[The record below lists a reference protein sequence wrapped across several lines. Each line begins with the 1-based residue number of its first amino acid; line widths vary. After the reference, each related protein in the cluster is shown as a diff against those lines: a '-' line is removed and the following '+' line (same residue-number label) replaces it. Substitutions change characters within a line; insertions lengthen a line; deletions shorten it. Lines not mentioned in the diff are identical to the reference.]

1 MKGRGFSRL
10 FEYVA
15 SDCDPIFPSLEV
27 HMEMR
32 DAGPSCGY
40 WLYQSLWVTV
50 YICLSNGRFRPGV
63 DRLDLAQGS

>member
-1 MKGRGFSRL
+1 
-10 FEYVA
+10 
-15 SDCDPIFPSLEV
+15 
-27 HMEMR
+27 MEMR

-50 YICLSNGRFRPGV
+50 YICSSNGRLRPGV